1 MIHSA
6 PQINAA
12 TLRTQGFG
20 AFFGQSCDRDRF
32 LSRSFSLVFLSLDFI
47 AISDCVFNNK
57 NNYVFGHTG
66 YQIIITILV
75 ISSTPSLYANL
86 RVATRVYDV
95 ECGVIFSKNST
106 FVFSDGAAWT
116 PRLRS
121 PYRPRLWLLLQTHG
135 TAMGTKMAVA
145 FADIFMAKIERQILR
160 QSSKTPLVWKRCID
174 DVFSLWDTSVEK
186 N

>member
-6 PQINAA
+6 PQRNAA
-12 TLRTQGFG
+12 TLRQVLAPFSVSHVI
-20 AFFGQSCDRDRF
+20 AIDSC
-32 LSRSFSLVFLSLDFI
+32 SLGVFLSFFLFLDFI
-47 AISDCVFNNK
+47 VISDCVFNNK
-57 NNYVFGHTG
+57 NNCVLGHTG

-95 ECGVIFSKNST
+95 EGGAIFSKNST

-121 PYRPRLWLLLQTHG
+121 PSPI
-135 TAMGTKMAVA
+135 MAPGGA
-145 FADIFMAKIERQILR
+145 
-160 QSSKTPLVWKRCID
+160 
-174 DVFSLWDTSVEK
+174 
-186 N
+186 